1 MKHLLADALGAI
13 AIFAT
18 LWIALIAAHALA

>member
-1 MKHLLADALGAI
+1 MKHLIADAIGAI

-18 LWIALIAAHALA
+18 LWIALLAAHALA